1 MLRRDNLA
9 GPSAVHSDNVASMTL
24 SVICSRPRGLGSG
37 FGFVV
42 AFVRAFVADFA
53 VVFAAV
59 DLVAVALAAVD
70 LAVADVAGA
79 DFFGRAAAELPFE
92 VGMSI
97 LVSARPSNT
106 GVASG
111 RCIKLRC
118 RADWLRQPIGRRISI
133 ERSRDV
139 GTAVSADDP
148 FANM

>member
-1 MLRRDNLA
+1 
-9 GPSAVHSDNVASMTL
+9 MTL

-42 AFVRAFVADFA
+42 ALVRALAADFAVVFAA

-70 LAVADVAGA
+70 LAVADVVGA

-92 VGMSI
+92 VGTSI
-97 LVSARPSNT
+97 LVSARPSNAVWHPA
-106 GVASG
+106 GASSCVAG
-111 RCIKLRC
+111 
-118 RADWLRQPIGRRISI
+118 ADWLRQPIGRRISI

-148 FANM
+148 FANV